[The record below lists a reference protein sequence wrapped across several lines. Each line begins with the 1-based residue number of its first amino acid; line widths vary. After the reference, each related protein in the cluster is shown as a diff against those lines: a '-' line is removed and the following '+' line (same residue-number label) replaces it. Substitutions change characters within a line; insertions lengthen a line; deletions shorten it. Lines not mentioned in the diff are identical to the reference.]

1 MHTKHYGNENLTNEE
16 LARLS
21 QGGDD
26 SAMTALLYRF
36 KDKVK
41 AITRPFFLVGA
52 DNEDLIQ
59 EGMIGLY
66 KAIGNY
72 SPERAASFSTY
83 AFICIR
89 GQIQD
94 AIKSANRKKHK
105 YLNEYISLYS
115 SVCGENDDSGEF
127 IEILKSSELNPEQK
141 VLQEEKS
148 KAFYQMLT
156 KSFSGQELEVLKFF
170 LKGASYESIAKSV
183 GITTKK
189 VDNTLAKIRRELN
202 KMLV

>member
-1 MHTKHYGNENLTNEE
+1 MNYEILTNEE
-16 LARLS
+16 LALLS
-21 QGGDD
+21 QKGDD
-26 SAMTALLYRF
+26 NAISTLLYRF

-41 AITRPFFLVGA
+41 AFSRPFFLVGA
-52 DNEDLIQ
+52 DSEDLIQ

-72 SPERAASFSTY
+72 SSERAASFKTY

-105 YLNEYISLYS
+105 FLNDYISLYS
-115 SVCGENDDSGEF
+115 SVYEDDNGSGEY
-127 IEILKSSELNPEQK
+127 IELLKSDEPNPEQR
-141 VLQEEKS
+141 LIQDEKS
-148 KAFYQMLT
+148 KAFYAMIT
-156 KSFSGQELEVLKFF
+156 SAFNEQELQVLRSF
-170 LKGASYESIAKSV
+170 LTGASYEAIAKSV

-202 KMLV
+202 KIL